1 MGLWGLGA
9 ALLSLVR
16 LKFPSPWDQV
26 AALLLGIQ
34 TLSLAVQ
41 ITGILEITSRPVLV
55 TIWLSLVVIG
65 AVMLVNRASQIENTA
80 IAAPLAAASTLLAS
94 CDAVSHRRD
103 RSRDEHPCST
113 RSVDQG

>member
-1 MGLWGLGA
+1 MGPWCGI
-9 ALLSLVR
+9 LSLVR

-41 ITGILEITSRPVLV
+41 ITSILEINSRPVLV
-55 TIWLSLVVIG
+55 TIWLSLVFIG
-65 AVMLVNRASQIENTA
+65 AVMLANRARQFEDTA
-80 IAAPLAAASTLLAS
+80 IAAPLAAASTLLARG
-94 CDAVSHRRD
+94 DAVSHRRD

-113 RSVDQG
+113 GSVDQG